1 MKNIA
6 LIINDLKGN
15 GAERV
20 VITLSESFVA
30 LGHSPTIICFNDFV
44 ELPVNKKIN
53 VISFN
58 INRWRW
64 IPRNLRGKVVS
75 YFLDRFIKQK
85 IGSPDLILSNLLP
98 VDRIMCESKLSN
110 VHLIVHNT
118 MSSEY
123 KFNLDRIEN
132 FKHNEVFKI
141 YAKKPV
147 ICVSQGVADDFKCLF
162 PSHEGCHQ
170 IYNPINVDLI
180 NIYADE
186 CAVSYKNYI
195 VHVGKFK
202 REKRH
207 DVLIKAYAKSETD
220 KLLVLVGQGAL
231 ENEYKAL
238 VSQLNLTDKVIF
250 AGFHSNPYPLIK
262 HAELL
267 VLSSDFEGLPT
278 VLLESLSLSTPAI
291 SSDCPSGPREILPSN
306 NLFPQNN
313 IDKLAE
319 FLAVPDYSIYKTNLP
334 DKFYADTVAK
344 KYLMKA

>member
-20 VITLSESFVA
+20 VITLSESFIA
-30 LGHSPTIICFNDFV
+30 LGHSATIICFNDFI

-53 VISFN
+53 VLSFN

-64 IPRNLRGKVVS
+64 IPRSLRGRVVS
-75 YFLDRFIKQK
+75 YFLDRFILRK
-85 IGSPDLILSNLLP
+85 IGAPDLILSNLLP

-110 VHLIVHNT
+110 VNLVVHNT

-123 KFNLDRIEN
+123 KFNLDLIEN
-132 FKHNEVFKI
+132 FKHSEVFKI
-141 YAKKPV
+141 YSKKPV
-147 ICVSQGVADDFKCLF
+147 ICVSQGVADDFKSLF
-162 PSHEGCHQ
+162 PLHEGCNQ
-170 IYNPINVDLI
+170 IYNPINADLI
-180 NIYADE
+180 KTYANE
-186 CAVSYKNYI
+186 CDVPYKNYI

-207 DVLIKAYAKSETD
+207 DVLIKAYAKAEID

-231 ENEYKAL
+231 ESEYKAL
-238 VSQLNLTDKVIF
+238 VSQLNLTGKVIF

-262 HAELL
+262 NADLL

-306 NLFPQNN
+306 NLFPQDN

-319 FLAVPDYSIYKTNLP
+319 FLSVPDYSIYKTELP
-334 DKFYADTVAK
+334 DKFYADTIAK
-344 KYLMKA
+344 KHLTKA